1 MLPCMLQDLLVERL
15 CCLRSMASV
24 ACPTQRLLLALNAG
38 ATISFKRFDVHS
50 IAASAARVAVGATKV
65 KTPTLTIHVP
75 QLVAG
80 ESRAGYV
87 FLANITMEWAARDA
101 RARVVHKK
109 IAVLLFAASAASV
122 AVGATEVSILLLITH
137 VMQLAAGESRAW

>member
-1 MLPCMLQDLLVERL
+1 MLPCILQDVLVEVL
-15 CCLRSMASV
+15 CCLLSMASV

-50 IAASAARVAVGATKV
+50 LAASAARVAIGAMKV
-65 KTPTLTIHVP
+65 KILMLTIHVL

-87 FLANITMEWAARDA
+87 FVANITVEWTARDA
-101 RARVVHKK
+101 EARIVNEIV
-109 IAVLLFAASAASV
+109 ALLLFAALAADV
-122 AVGATEVSILLLITH
+122 AVGATKVNISTLKIH
-137 VMQLAAGESRAW
+137 VVQLAAGKFGAW